1 MTMMSGSTLSPSGGS
16 GPPRSRGTVIAL
28 VVVLALVFF
37 AAGAAVTY
45 LLRGNKNAAALPAPA
60 ASCVTTSAR
69 PGVTLPK
76 PGTVS
81 INVYNA
87 TNRSGLARR
96 TATTMT
102 GRGFTVGK
110 VANDP
115 LGKTVTGVAELRH
128 GPTGAQN
135 AALLAYYFP
144 GATLVSDGR
153 TDASVDVVLGAKF
166 TIVPSATAVEVA
178 LAKPVQVTSGPG
190 CQSPKPATS
199 PSVSA
204 KHVTSPS
211 ASA

>member
-1 MTMMSGSTLSPSGGS
+1 MMSGSTLSPSGGS
-16 GPPRSRGTVIAL
+16 GPPRSRNTVIAL

-37 AAGAAVTY
+37 AAGVGVTY
-45 LLRGNKNAAALPAPA
+45 LLRGSKDTTALPAPGP
-60 ASCVTTSAR
+60 SCVTASAR
-69 PGVTLPK
+69 PGITLPK

-87 TNRSGLARR
+87 TTRSGLARR

-144 GATLVSDGR
+144 GATLVTDTR
-153 TDASVDVVLGAKF
+153 ADASVDVVLGAKF
-166 TIVPSATAVEVA
+166 SIVPSAAAVEAA
-178 LAKPVQVTSGPG
+178 LAKPVPVASGPG
-190 CQSPKPATS
+190 CTSTKP
-199 PSVSA
+199 
-204 KHVTSPS
+204 VTSPS

>member
-1 MTMMSGSTLSPSGGS
+1 MMSGSTLSPSGGS

-28 VVVLALVFF
+28 VVVLAFVFF
-37 AAGAAVTY
+37 GAGVAITY
-45 LLRGNKNAAALPAPA
+45 LLRGNKDATALPAPA
-60 ASCVTTSAR
+60 ASCVTTTAR

-102 GRGFTVGK
+102 GRGFVVGK

-115 LGKTVTGVAELRH
+115 LGKTVPGVAELRH

-144 GATLVSDGR
+144 GATLVNDAR

-166 TIVPSATAVEVA
+166 SVVPSAAAIGAA
-178 LAKPVQVTSGPG
+178 LAKPVPVASGPG
-190 CQSPKPATS
+190 CASTKP
-199 PSVSA
+199 
-204 KHVTSPS
+204 VTRPS